1 MTDEA
6 IIMAYTL
13 LAYSY
18 KVGFYNAHQCL
29 LIIPTTAFI

>member
-1 MTDEA
+1 MTNEA
-6 IIMAYTL
+6 KIMAFTL

-29 LIIPTTAFI
+29 QILPTTAFI